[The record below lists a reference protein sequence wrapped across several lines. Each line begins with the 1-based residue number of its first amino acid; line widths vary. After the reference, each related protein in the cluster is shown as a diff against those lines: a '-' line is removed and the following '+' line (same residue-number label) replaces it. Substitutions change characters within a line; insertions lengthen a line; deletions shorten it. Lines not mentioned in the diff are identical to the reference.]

1 MMIKRLFITVFLFT
15 GLVSYGQ
22 RMSTFENWFSAA
34 VEKKS
39 NDFTFKFDQGWR
51 IREMYMSRQN
61 YSDLSVDYKINKYF
75 NVAAGYR
82 LILKNHLFNVNELNN
97 RFYFDFNGNYD
108 LDFMDLSFRSKF
120 QYTQSGQEDDISVGS
135 ENCFRNR
142 FKAKFKLG
150 DDFSLATAYEML
162 LIISPSATLINENR
176 LSVDLG
182 YKINKK
188 NSISLGYVLRNYIQ
202 VEDPL
207 NVHVLSLEYVFK
219 L

>member
-1 MMIKRLFITVFLFT
+1 MMIKRIIIVLFIFS

-34 VEKKS
+34 VEKKFS
-39 NDFTFKFDQGWR
+39 DITLKFDQGWR
-51 IREMYMSRQN
+51 VREMYMSRQN
-61 YSDLSVDYKINKYF
+61 YSDLSLDYKISKYF
-75 NVAAGYR
+75 NLSAGYR
-82 LILKNHLFNVNELNN
+82 MILKNHMFNVNEVNN
-97 RFYFDFNGNYD
+97 RFYLDLNGNYD
-108 LDFMDLSFRSKF
+108 FDFVEFSIRSKF

-142 FKAKFKLG
+142 FKAKFKLVE
-150 DDFSLATAYEML
+150 DFSLSTGYEML

-176 LSVDLG
+176 LSIDFG
-182 YKINKK
+182 YRINKK
-188 NSISLGYVLRNYIQ
+188 HALSLGYVLRNYIQ